1 MRRNDMRG
9 INKNYSRAL
18 KSGLLLAIAFSPF
31 LLQATTLIHAGKLID
46 GKSDEVQIKMTIV
59 INNNLITDVIKG
71 YKNPKDNETYLDLKG
86 HTVLPGLMDM
96 HVHFGGEYQSKAER
110 PSKVEKEME
119 AILATQDAYVTFFSG
134 FTTVRQVGDSGMVA
148 ISLRDA
154 INQGKVV
161 GPRIFTSGKS
171 LATTGGHADPTN
183 GRAVGKYDYPLPED
197 GVVNGPYE
205 VYTAVRQ
212 RYKDGAD
219 GIKITVTGG
228 VLSEAKSGSNPQ
240 FTQEE
245 VNAVVN
251 AAKDYGM
258 WVAVHAHGAE
268 GMKRAIRAGVDSIEH
283 GTFMDAEAMELMI
296 ENGTYYVP
304 TISAGEFV
312 AAKSKIDNYFPEIVR
327 PKAAS
332 VGPQI
337 ADTFSKA
344 YKKGV
349 KIAFGTDAGVQPH
362 GTNWEEFVFMVKN
375 GMSEMAAIQSATMET
390 AKLLT
395 IDDTLGSI
403 EAGKIADIIAVNGDP
418 LEDISLLKS
427 IALVMKDGKVYKQT
441 N

>member
-1 MRRNDMRG
+1 MRK
-9 INKNYSRAL
+9 INTKHTRSL
-18 KSGLLLAIAFSPF
+18 KLGLLLAIAFAPF
-31 LLQATTLIHAGKLID
+31 FLQATTLIHAGKLID
-46 GKSDEVQIKMTIV
+46 GKSDKAQTKMTIV
-59 INNNLITDVIKG
+59 INDNLITDVIKG
-71 YKNPKDNETYLDLKG
+71 YKNPKDDEIYLDLKG

-119 AILATQDAYVTFFSG
+119 AILATQDAYVTFFAG

-183 GRAVGKYDYPLPED
+183 GRAVGDYAYPLPED

-212 RYKDGAD
+212 RYKDGAN

-245 VNAVVN
+245 VNAVVS

-268 GMKRAIRAGVDSIEH
+268 GMKRAIRAEVDSIEH
-283 GTFMDAEAMELMI
+283 ETFMDEEAMELMI

-337 ADTFSKA
+337 GVTFSKA

-375 GMSEMAAIQSATMET
+375 GMPEMEAIQSATMET
-390 AKLLT
+390 AKLLK

-427 IALVMKDGKVYKQT
+427 IAFVMKDGKVYKQL